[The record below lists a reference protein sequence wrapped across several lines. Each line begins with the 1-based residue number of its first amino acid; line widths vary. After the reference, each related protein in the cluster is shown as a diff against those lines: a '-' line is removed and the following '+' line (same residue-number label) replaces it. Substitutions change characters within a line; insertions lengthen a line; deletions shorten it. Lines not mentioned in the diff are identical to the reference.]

1 MKDMNIFVI
10 GDYGSTLVEEL
21 VREGELYGH
30 RFRLLTFGDE
40 AGESLFDEAA
50 ELYSGA
56 ELAIEVVVRD
66 VGAKQTVISELDRRL
81 SPNTLILS
89 ATLNASATEVAH
101 WCSVE
106 GRVVGFTAIPPFTNA
121 TLVELMP
128 ALQSD
133 PAMIDVAKT
142 FWQSIGRE
150 PVTIADS
157 VGGVLPRIVCNL
169 INEAAYALMEGVA
182 TPADI
187 DLAMQLG
194 TNHPRG
200 PLAWADLIGIPQVV
214 AILEAL
220 GREFGTA
227 QYHPAPLLKQYARAG
242 RRFYDDKT
250 A

>member
-1 MKDMNIFVI
+1 MKYMNIFVM
-10 GDYGSTLVEEL
+10 GDESPLVEEIIK
-21 VREGELYGH
+21 ECQMAGH
-30 RFRLLTFGDE
+30 RVRTYLLGVRVRIHE
-40 AGESLFDEAA
+40 HLFDEVDDLYADA
-50 ELYSGA
+50 DIAIDVFIRDSVSKEVAIVELECLLPPS
-56 ELAIEVVVRD
+56 
-66 VGAKQTVISELDRRL
+66 
-81 SPNTLILS
+81 TLILTATHTTS
-89 ATLNASATEVAH
+89 ATQIAD
-101 WCSVE
+101 WCGYK
-106 GRVVGFTAIPPFTNA
+106 GRVVGFTTIPPFVNA
-121 TLVELMP
+121 TIVELMP

-133 PAMIDVAKT
+133 PAMVAKAEA
-142 FWQSIGRE
+142 FWRSIGRE

-182 TPADI
+182 TPTDI

-242 RRFYDDKT
+242 RRFYEET
-250 A
+250 